1 MKKINQKVKLRAL
14 SHSDLDRVLIWHND
28 PELYASLGGHF
39 RFVSREAETEW
50 FDGITQA
57 KDQINLAIC
66 LSEANAHIGNIY
78 LRNIDWI
85 SRNCELHAFIA
96 DPKHR
101 GKGYGSAAV
110 LQIMK
115 YAFEDLGLV
124 RIYLQVLANNSA
136 AIAMYEKCGFV
147 TEGRLKRHAL
157 KAGAFEDVLA
167 MGICRE

>member
-1 MKKINQKVKLRAL
+1 MHRVDERIYLRAL
-14 SHSDLDRVLIWHND
+14 THDDLDRVLIWHND
-28 PELYASLGGHF
+28 AKLYSTLGGHF
-39 RFVSREAETEW
+39 RFVSRETETEW
-50 FDGITQA
+50 FDRITQA
-57 KDQINLAIC
+57 KDQVNLAIC
-66 LSEANAHIGNIY
+66 LSEPDAHIGNIY

-110 LQIMK
+110 RQIIK

-136 AIAMYEKCGFV
+136 AVAMYEKCGFF
-147 TEGRLKRHAL
+147 TEGRLKRHTL
-157 KAGAFEDVLA
+157 KAGAFEDVLV